1 MKVILNE
8 NIENLGRVGD
18 EIDVKPGYARNY
30 LLPRKLAVPPTK
42 HNIEIMKYKRV
53 KAQKQFELEKLSA
66 VEQKQ
71 KLEEMTLTITKK
83 AGESETLFGSVTPT
97 EIQGLLEEMGLT
109 LDKKKFH
116 LDEPI
121 KKLGL
126 HVCKIKLME
135 EVEAELKINVLREGG
150 DDESETQPEPEK
162 EVEPEAEVAAPQP
175 EDVTPEPEIE
185 PETETETETEAET
198 ETEPEQEAEEEP
210 ETEKTEG

>member
-18 EIDVKPGYARNY
+18 EVDVKPGYARNY

-42 HNIEIMKYKRV
+42 HNLEIMKYKRV

-66 VEQKQ
+66 NDQKQ

-97 EIQGLLEEMGLT
+97 EIQSLLEEMGLS
-109 LDKKKFH
+109 LDKKKFY

-135 EVEAELKINVLREGG
+135 EVEAHLKINVLKEGG
-150 DDESETQPEPEK
+150 EDEPEPEN
-162 EVEPEAEVAAPQP
+162 ETES
-175 EDVTPEPEIE
+175 E
-185 PETETETETEAET
+185 PETAEVDTEPESDTETQTVTENESQS
-198 ETEPEQEAEEEP
+198 ETEPE
-210 ETEKTEG
+210 KTDESD